1 MIIRS
6 GSIFKHYTKIDNYV
20 TTSKEISD
28 GAFRVYTYYSG
39 LKTGDNF
46 VDQYVCK
53 ALDIKVQT
61 LTKRK
66 AELKKAGL
74 ILTEQIAPRIYV
86 LYIGNTE
93 ISAAGVKMKYEEEEN
108 KRLAKPKD

>member
-6 GSIFKHYTKIDNYV
+6 GNIFKHYTKIDNYV
-20 TTSKEISD
+20 TSSRKISD
-28 GAFRVYTYYSG
+28 GAYRVYAYYSG

-53 ALDIKVQT
+53 ALDIQQQV

-66 AELKKAGL
+66 KELTDAGFVL
-74 ILTEQIAPRIYV
+74 SERLSGRTYV

-93 ISAAGVKMKYEEEEN
+93 ISATGVKMKYEEEEN
-108 KRLAKPKD
+108 KRLAGPKK